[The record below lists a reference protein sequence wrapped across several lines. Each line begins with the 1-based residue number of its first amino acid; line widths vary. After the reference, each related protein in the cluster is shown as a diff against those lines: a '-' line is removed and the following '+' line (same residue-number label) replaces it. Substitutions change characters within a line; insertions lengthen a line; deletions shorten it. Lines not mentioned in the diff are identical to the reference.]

1 MPLSIEVK
9 VMDDKEVENEKLV
22 MDLIKSSK
30 SQEDKLTAALL
41 VCNQDNQ
48 KAANAIK
55 DLMNKK

>member
-9 VMDDKEVENEKLV
+9 LMDDKEVENEKLV

-30 SQEDKLTAALL
+30 SQEDKLTAARLA
-41 VCNQDNQ
+41 CNQDNQ

>member
-30 SQEDKLTAALL
+30 SQEDKLTVARL